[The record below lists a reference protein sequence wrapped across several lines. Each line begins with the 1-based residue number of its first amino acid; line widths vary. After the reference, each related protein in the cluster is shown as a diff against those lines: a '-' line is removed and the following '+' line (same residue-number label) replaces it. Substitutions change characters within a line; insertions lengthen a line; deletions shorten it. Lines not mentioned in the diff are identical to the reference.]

1 MHHYSIYHLKRPKKK
16 YFQLTYDPSV
26 LLRQSDFGYVKQLS
40 ASRALADNVVS

>member
-1 MHHYSIYHLKRPKKK
+1 MHHYSISLKKTKRK